1 MNQQPKKSVVHL
13 QGAWPREGRLWWLH
27 RSARYG
33 FALLELATEMWKK
46 HASKTITQGAEPC
59 EKNGNYIMQPIS
71 AKGVV
76 TK

>member
-1 MNQQPKKSVVHL
+1 MNQQPKKSVVYL
-13 QGAWPREGRLWWLH
+13 QGAWTHEGRLWWLH

-33 FALLELATEMWKK
+33 FALLELATDMWKK